1 MREIKFR
8 GLNYSGEWRYG
19 YCGFLE
25 IDGEIEGY
33 ILEQSPNKY
42 RTGFMGE
49 GVDAST
55 IGQYTGLKDINGTE
69 IYEGDI
75 LGIDGEVIGIV
86 KWDSFTCGFFVDGN
100 CNGEGVVSLR
110 EDFIQDYKWV
120 VVGNIYDNPDL
131 YMNI

>member
-8 GLNYSGEWRYG
+8 GKNDSGKWIYG
-19 YCGFLE
+19 YCGFLKK
-25 IDGEIEGY
+25 DGEFEGY
-33 ILEQSPNKY
+33 ILEQSPINY
-42 RTGFMGE
+42 WASFIGE
-49 GVDAST
+49 KVDIKT